1 MMTKIILD
9 DSSIVANDRFTFFLS
24 RKRLPAFGIHEVVRI
39 SAKLPWN
46 LFRLVNFII
55 INSNI
60 IINMFFLDNTIRII
74 VSIKTKLVIESF
86 YIFCSDNHNNFFL
99 CYYCMIAA

>member
-9 DSSIVANDRFTFFLS
+9 DSSIVANDHFTFFLS
-24 RKRLPAFGIHEVVRI
+24 RKRLSAFGIHEVVRI

-46 LFRLVNFII
+46 LFRLVKFII

-60 IINMFFLDNTIRII
+60 IVNMFFLDNTIRII
-74 VSIKTKLVIESF
+74 VFIKTKLVNDSF
-86 YIFCSDNHNNFFL
+86 LYFL
-99 CYYCMIAA
+99 F